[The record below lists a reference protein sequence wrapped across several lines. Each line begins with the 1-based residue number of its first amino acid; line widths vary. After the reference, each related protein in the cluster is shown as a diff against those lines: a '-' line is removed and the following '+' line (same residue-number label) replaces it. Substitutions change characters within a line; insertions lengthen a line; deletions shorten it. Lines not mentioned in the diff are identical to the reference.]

1 LEEAKVAAG
10 LAEGALKEADDELAR
25 LAATIGLEIG
35 RLEHAA
41 SRFDARRG
49 LENRIEVAEGKVMDA
64 GDGFSVAALKEEWG
78 DRDLDV
84 IRASMADAQ
93 GRLDAIDGDLKQA
106 IIAEKEARG
115 ALAAFA
121 NEKEVNKAVVRRE
134 IAVADMHQSLER
146 FLELS
151 LASFAVKEAMAK
163 VRADQQD
170 PLVARAGVLFG
181 GMTQGEFLGIETD
194 VGEGG
199 APVVVGRW
207 ANGAPAL
214 IPEVS
219 DGTRD

>member
-1 LEEAKVAAG
+1 
-10 LAEGALKEADDELAR
+10 
-25 LAATIGLEIG
+25 
-35 RLEHAA
+35 
-41 SRFDARRG
+41 
-49 LENRIEVAEGKVMDA
+49 
-64 GDGFSVAALKEEWG
+64 
-78 DRDLDV
+78 
-84 IRASMADAQ
+84 MADAQ

-181 GMTQGEFLGIETD
+181 GMTQGEFVGIETD

-199 APVVVGRW
+199 APVVVGRR

-219 DGTRD
+219 DGTRDQLFLAFRLASLESYGEAAEALPFVADDILVHFDDARAKATLDLLATFGEKNQVLLFTHHESVRDAAAELAEAGRAHIVELEKAE